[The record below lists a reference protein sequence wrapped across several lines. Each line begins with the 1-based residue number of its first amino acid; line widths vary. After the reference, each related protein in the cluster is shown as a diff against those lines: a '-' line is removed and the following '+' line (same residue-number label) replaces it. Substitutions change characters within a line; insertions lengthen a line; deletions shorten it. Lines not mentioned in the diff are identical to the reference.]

1 MITTLLFLL
10 LGLIVLTGGAQ
21 ILVKGGAALASRL
34 GLSPLVIGLTVLA
47 YGTSSPEMV
56 VSAQASIRGSASMA
70 VGNVIGSNFCNLALI
85 LGLCALVRPVAAS
98 RNVVRREV
106 PLLIGVTLVTALFL
120 SDQTLARWEGAALLI
135 GLGVY
140 TWLTIRTSRRQ
151 SAAAPTPVEPPS
163 AEPPSAKRPQPVWLS
178 LVLVFAGLGL
188 LVWGADLVVDA
199 AVVIAQALGLSDV
212 IIGLTVV
219 AIGTSLPELA
229 TSLVAVLKGR
239 VDLATGNVVGSSLFN
254 LLGVLGAVGLIR
266 ETDTSGLLPMDL
278 AVLSLV
284 TLMVWPLVRSD
295 RRVSRAEGALLLA
308 IYLGYTTWMVMRQ
321 T

>member
-1 MITTLLFLL
+1 MIVNLLLLL
-10 LGLIVLTGGAQ
+10 LGLTILTGGAQ
-21 ILVKGGAALASRL
+21 ILVKGGSALALRL

-56 VSAQASIRGSASMA
+56 VSAQASLRGNAAMA

-106 PLLIGVTLVTALFL
+106 PLLIGVTLLSVIFL
-120 SDQTLARWEGAALLI
+120 LDQTLSRWEGGVLLLAL
-135 GLGVY
+135 VAY
-140 TWLTIRTSRRQ
+140 TWLTIRSSRRDPT
-151 SAAAPTPVEPPS
+151 SAPLPDDPVPR
-163 AEPPSAKRPQPVWLS
+163 RPNQPVWLS
-178 LVLVFAGLGL
+178 LVLVCAGLGL
-188 LVWGADLVVDA
+188 LVWGADLVVDS
-199 AVVIAQALGLSDV
+199 AVVIARALGLSDV

-254 LLGVLGAVGLIR
+254 LFGVLGAVGLIR
-266 ETDTSGLLPMDL
+266 ETDTSGLLRADL
-278 AVLSLV
+278 VVLFLV

-295 RRVSRAEGALLLA
+295 RRVSRAEGALLLLT
-308 IYLGYTTWMVMRQ
+308 YLGYTTWMVLRQ